1 MTETYTAY
9 TSFHQKHFQPVRNRL
24 QGRTLRELK
33 QTLHQEAPSV
43 TSVAFA
49 QKMGQISKPALKKA
63 TKYFLNSII
72 GLTIM
77 IVMFVG
83 IPYLYYAFA
92 PADTEPVKT
101 YESGTPIGGAFA
113 EGPQAS
119 PVVQLPER
127 QLPPQ
132 DPNLPEGQWV
142 IIPKIGVRTE
152 LQATEDPDEALK
164 TGVWMVPEYGRPGD
178 LDKPVILAAHR
189 FGWQWWWQTDYW
201 KYHSFYLLPDL
212 QPGDIVETIVDQRKY
227 TYEIYAGEEGEEISD
242 YQADMILY
250 TCKHLNS
257 PRRHFRYARLVD
269 LNADTQAKP
278 VSQVVQ

>member
-1 MTETYTAY
+1 MTFTAY

-24 QGRTLRELK
+24 QGRDLRDVSRNRPRPAPVVLARSAVLK
-33 QTLHQEAPSV
+33 
-43 TSVAFA
+43 VAE
-49 QKMGQISKPALKKA
+49 KTKPAAKKL
-63 TKYFLNSII
+63 THYVLNSVI
-72 GLTIM
+72 GLVIV
-77 IVMFVG
+77 IVMFIG
-83 IPYLYYAFA
+83 IPYLYYSFA

-101 YESGTPIGGAFA
+101 FEAGTPLGGAFA

-119 PVVQLPER
+119 PVTQAPER
-127 QLPPQ
+127 TLPPQ
-132 DPNLPEGQWV
+132 DLNLPEGEWV
-142 IIPKIGVRTE
+142 IIPKIGVRTQ

-164 TGVWMVPEYGRPGD
+164 TGVWMVPDYGRPGD
-178 LDKPVILAAHR
+178 LEKPVILAAHR
-189 FGWQWWWQTDYW
+189 FGWQWWWQSDYW

-250 TCKHLNS
+250 TCKYLNS

-269 LNADTQAKP
+269 LNVDTQISNVTSP
-278 VSQVVQ
+278 VSP